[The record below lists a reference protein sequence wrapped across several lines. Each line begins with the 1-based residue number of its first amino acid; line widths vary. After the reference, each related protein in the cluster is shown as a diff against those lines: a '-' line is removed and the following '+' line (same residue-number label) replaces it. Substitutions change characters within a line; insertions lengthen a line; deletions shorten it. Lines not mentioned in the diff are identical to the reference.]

1 MVTIKNLALK
11 AIVAIALLAF
21 SFSSTFAA
29 EVVYKIVEFN
39 KTTQEFILS
48 PAGMVPQDSWAYF
61 QNDYGATTGNRYN
74 QIPRNNKAS
83 LYLEGWKGCTI
94 KSITLSMCSNNK
106 SGQFGLTV
114 SDNTEQIYKQSPA
127 DFASDVWFGQ
137 WVSKD
142 LNVYVDLKKN
152 IGVPALTSDMCVI
165 TVQGGTSE
173 GSVYLNS
180 IAIEYDAPDDVVLES
195 PLGWSYA
202 KLAKKDVLNDGDEVM
217 IYRNGCA
224 AADFDGMEKSNYL
237 DVVAIAS
244 TGDVNDPDVLRF
256 TLNKNADGL
265 WTLTDQFSRKLG
277 ATGKQTLAWDEGS
290 TLWSIELG
298 YDGATITN
306 SNEAYGTL
314 RYNEPTSGYTRFALY
329 TSKSLPLPFL
339 YLKGAQKQPSVTRS
353 LTFESTEVTADVE
366 EGHIVLKPEVQP
378 SDVTDSRIIW
388 TIDNSE
394 VAKVNGGYVTLLKEG
409 TATITATAY
418 DGGAVATVHLTV
430 TDNSGVE
437 SVTKDADTRVIRK
450 VLEGSK
456 IVIIKGNDKY
466 DINGVI
472 RR

>member
-1 MVTIKNLALK
+1 MVTIKNLTCK
-11 AIVAIALLAF
+11 AIVAIALFAF
-21 SFSSTFAA
+21 SFSSAFAA

-39 KTTQEFILS
+39 KSTQDFILS

-74 QIPRNNKAS
+74 QIPRNNKAM
-83 LYLEGWKGCTI
+83 LTLEGWKGCTI

-114 SDNTEQIYKQSPA
+114 IDDNEQIFKQSSA
-127 DFASDVWFGQ
+127 DFASDTWFGQ

-142 LNVYVDLKKN
+142 LNVYVDLKKEIN
-152 IGVPALTSDMCVI
+152 APALTSDVCVI

-180 IAIEYDAPDDVVLES
+180 IAIEYDAPDDVILES
-195 PLGWSYA
+195 PLGWSYT

-224 AADFDGMEKSNYL
+224 AADFDGMEQSHYL

-244 TGDVNDPDVLRF
+244 TSDVNDPDVLRF
-256 TLNKNADGL
+256 TLNKTADGF
-265 WTLTDQFSRKLG
+265 WTLTDQFGRKLG
-277 ATGKQTLAWDEGS
+277 ATGKQALAWNEGS

-306 SNEAYGTL
+306 SNTAYGTL

-378 SDVTDSRIIW
+378 SAVTDSRIIW

-394 VAKVNGGYVTLLKEG
+394 VATVNGGYVTLLKEG
-409 TATITATAY
+409 TATITAAAY

-437 SVTKDADTRVIRK
+437 SVANDDNAVITRK

-456 IVIIKGNDKY
+456 IVIIKGDEKY

-472 RR
+472 CK